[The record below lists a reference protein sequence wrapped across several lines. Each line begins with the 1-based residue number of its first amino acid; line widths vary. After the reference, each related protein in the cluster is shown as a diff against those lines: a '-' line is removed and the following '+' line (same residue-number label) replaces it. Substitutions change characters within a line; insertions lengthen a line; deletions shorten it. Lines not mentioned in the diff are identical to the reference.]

1 MSNWIS
7 VKDRLPYAKPREY
20 VPCLV
25 LVQKVCG
32 GLLRD
37 MYEIEVARYTNSTMA
52 FLNNLEGVKTHWMPM
67 PDLPAM
73 AMPSPTPPAIDGGG
87 INVQE
92 EVVWIPQGWILGAS
106 LVHRQISGAGK
117 MEG

>member
-52 FLNNLEGVKTHWMPM
+52 FVSYFDGVKPNGVVTHWMPM

-73 AMPSPTPPAIDGGG
+73 AMPSPTPPLRLM
-87 INVQE
+87 
-92 EVVWIPQGWILGAS
+92 EVA
-106 LVHRQISGAGK
+106 
-117 MEG
+117 